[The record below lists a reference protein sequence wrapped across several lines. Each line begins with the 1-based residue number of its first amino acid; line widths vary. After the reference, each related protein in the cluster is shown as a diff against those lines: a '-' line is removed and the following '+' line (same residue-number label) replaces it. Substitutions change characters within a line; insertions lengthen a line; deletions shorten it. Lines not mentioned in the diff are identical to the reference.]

1 MKKFSAYLLA
11 LGMMF
16 SAVPMN
22 TAYAAETTAV
32 AASAEDPASQI
43 GINDIAGKWN
53 YQVSS
58 GNYAVEEGAKD
69 NGTVEIKA
77 DGTYSYTDTN
87 GKVTTGTVKIGIDEV
102 GGTKFTTVLFSNG
115 TEVSFAGYYRGAYEI
130 SIGNGGMARLVREAE
145 PSVKINDI
153 VGKWWYEIANV
164 TFENGAKSNGTIEIK
179 ADGTYS
185 HTDANGKV
193 TTGTVKIGAEVIE
206 GTKIDTVFFNDGT
219 KDGFGGYLRKLND
232 VKMISIGNGDTARLI
247 RQPEV
252 TIGVKDVVGKWD
264 YQVSDGTTTVDKL
277 AKPNGTIE
285 IKADGTYSYTDLNG
299 KVTTG
304 TIKLDYEMIEY
315 SVFDTVS
322 FIDSTGKRFTGGIYR
337 KESQEI
343 SLGNGG
349 QGRLVRSADT
359 TILSGDANCD
369 NSVDLSDAVLI
380 MQSISNPSKYGV
392 KGTDKNKITEQGNIN
407 ADCSSTG
414 DGVTNADA
422 LAIQKYKLAIIT
434 SLPEKK

>member
-115 TEVSFAGYYRGAYEI
+115 TEVSFAGYYRSAYEI

-304 TIKLDYEMIEY
+304 TIKLDYEMIE
-315 SVFDTVS
+315 
-322 FIDSTGKRFTGGIYR
+322 GH
-337 KESQEI
+337 
-343 SLGNGG
+343 L
-349 QGRLVRSADT
+349 
-359 TILSGDANCD
+359 
-369 NSVDLSDAVLI
+369 
-380 MQSISNPSKYGV
+380 
-392 KGTDKNKITEQGNIN
+392 
-407 ADCSSTG
+407 
-414 DGVTNADA
+414 
-422 LAIQKYKLAIIT
+422 
-434 SLPEKK
+434 